1 MVKNP
6 PANAGDAGE
15 VGSTPGWGRSS
26 GRGHGNP
33 LQYCCL
39 ENPCKKSLVSH
50 SPWGCKELD
59 TTEHKHND
67 KDFLRHNAIARLCT

>member
-26 GRGHGNP
+26 GRGHGNT

-39 ENPCKKSLVSH
+39 ENPCKKSLVQNFFLVMKTFVKVKVTQLCLTLWDSM
-50 SPWGCKELD
+50 D
-59 TTEHKHND
+59 YTEN
-67 KDFLRHNAIARLCT
+67 F